1 MPSKRI
7 EKFAIRRRADTRL
20 AEDKRL
26 AKQHDQLIRRIP
38 VRTQLASGTSNRP
51 DRPRTS
57 APAAATTG
65 AGGTRRPYQQNDG

>member
-26 AKQHDQLIRRIP
+26 AKRHDQMMRRVPRIH
-38 VRTQLASGTSNRP
+38 LASGPSNRP
-51 DRPRTS
+51 DRQRSS
-57 APAAATTG
+57 APAAATAG
-65 AGGTRRPYQQNDG
+65 AGTTRRPHQHDDG